1 MFIGTVCSPLLF
13 LWLAW
18 SLMEA
23 VLAASHPQSKA
34 LSFMWWAEP
43 LEHWLSPA
51 NTLELLPLSPG
62 WWPALSPHPPTH
74 PHKSPAPSPPEIP
87 HLSGST
93 GITHVYYQQQSY
105 LAVSPSMQQSPE
117 EPLKHTGSPIS
128 TECPAIQFFFFF
140 SYLFICLHSVF
151 VGARRLSLVSAIGAT
166 L

>member
-1 MFIGTVCSPLLF
+1 M
-13 LWLAW
+13 
-18 SLMEA
+18 
-23 VLAASHPQSKA
+23 
-34 LSFMWWAEP
+34 
-43 LEHWLSPA
+43 EHWLSPA

-140 SYLFICLHSVF
+140 FIFIYLPAQCLCWGTQAFSSFSDRGHPLVAGHRLLF
-151 VGARRLSLVSAIGAT
+151 VLASLVVEHR